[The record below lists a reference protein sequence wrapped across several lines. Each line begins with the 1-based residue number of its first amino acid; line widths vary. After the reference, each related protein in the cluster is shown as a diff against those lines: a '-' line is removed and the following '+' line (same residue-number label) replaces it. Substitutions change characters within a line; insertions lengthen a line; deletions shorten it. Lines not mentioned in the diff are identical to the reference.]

1 MSRNERLGRVARFS
15 VLYPFTQ
22 QAARIT
28 KAKKRYLFC
37 IVLTYQY
44 LCPAILQSDKKE
56 FMIRK
61 ANKGDIQRIIEL
73 LHQVNMVHHVLR
85 PDLFKP
91 YTTKYNEQELE
102 VMLDDDSKPI
112 FVNDEGAVLGYAF
125 CQITEVKGDQL
136 LEDIKTLYIDDIC
149 VDENARGK
157 HVGKALYE
165 YVRDYAKTIGCNN
178 ITLNVWEGNE
188 PALHFYKN
196 MGMQVQ
202 KTTMEII
209 L

>member
-1 MSRNERLGRVARFS
+1 
-15 VLYPFTQ
+15 
-22 QAARIT
+22 
-28 KAKKRYLFC
+28 
-37 IVLTYQY
+37 
-44 LCPAILQSDKKE
+44 
-56 FMIRK
+56 MIRRASK
-61 ANKGDIQRIIEL
+61 EDIQRIIEL

-91 YTTKYNEQELE
+91 HTTKYNEQELKS
-102 VMLDDDSKPI
+102 MLSDDTKPI
-112 FVNDEGAVLGYAF
+112 FVYIDEDVLGYAF
-125 CQITEVKGDQL
+125 CQITEVRGNQL

-149 VDENARGK
+149 VDKQARGR

-165 YVRDYAKTIGCNN
+165 YVRNYAKAIGCNN

-188 PALHFYKN
+188 PAWRFYKN